1 MELEFEVHPKLLDVL
16 ARKGADE
23 DSILAITLNP
33 SYENLLDPGEMP
45 NMGNLVKALLRSA
58 GRREKILVWGHEDA
72 DGITSVSVMLR
83 TLEKIGASAGYYIPS
98 KHSEGHGLSLTGIAD
113 AKEKGYGLVVTV
125 DTGSGDLDIVEE
137 AQKMGV
143 EVLITDHHELVRST
157 EGIVVVNPKLG
168 GAFRYLAGV
177 GVAFKVA
184 WATLSL
190 KFNYTLADIEREL
203 PELLAFVA
211 IGTVADKVPL
221 FSENKALVDRGR
233 EVLARYSFPF
243 VKAYER
249 VKGQRPS
256 LEALIALISAGKS
269 EGYYHPGVEL
279 LTTRD
284 EARAEEIVSQ
294 LVKVSEEWYSKAE
307 ALFREIL
314 PRIKRVKGYI
324 LVDLGETE
332 PGFLSYISSKLKS
345 RFDVPVIALGRR
357 EDGKVIAEIRAPY
370 GYNILDLLEHLS
382 PLLLDYGGHPLA
394 GGFTMESEYMAD
406 LAEEVEYY
414 FTHGKAKFDE
424 TRGADLVLEASDSEA
439 QELLDNAERLGKLG
453 VEIRFL
459 IKGDAKEVSELFTRY
474 EVDDPEGLLSLYP
487 PGKKVQVVAVSQPAG
502 FKIEKVWTD

>member
-16 ARKGADE
+16 AQKGAD
-23 DSILAITLNP
+23 DASLAVTLNP
-33 SYENLLDPGEMP
+33 TYENLISPEEMP

-72 DGITSVSVMLR
+72 DGITAVSVMLK
-83 TLEKIGASAGYYIPS
+83 TLEKIGAQAGYYIPS
-98 KHSEGHGLSLTGIAD
+98 KHTEGHGLNLNSIAD
-113 AKEKGYGLVVTV
+113 AKKKGYGLVVTV
-125 DTGSGDLDIVEE
+125 DTGSGDLDVVEE
-137 AQKMGV
+137 AQKIGV
-143 EVLITDHHELVRST
+143 EVLLTDHHELVRST
-157 EGIVVVNPKLG
+157 EGVVVVNPKLG

-184 WATLSL
+184 WATLGL
-190 KFNYTLADIEREL
+190 KFNYTLADLEREL
-203 PELLAFVA
+203 PELLAYVA

-249 VKGQRPS
+249 VRGQRPS
-256 LEALIALISAGKS
+256 LEALISIISAGKS
-269 EGYYHPGVEL
+269 QGYYHPGVEL
-279 LTTRD
+279 LTTQD
-284 EARAEEIVSQ
+284 EARAEE
-294 LVKVSEEWYSKAE
+294 LVAELVRASEEWYAKAE
-307 ALFREIL
+307 ALYREIL
-314 PRIKRVKGYI
+314 PKIKRVKGYI

-332 PGFLSYISSKLKS
+332 PGFLSYISSKLKT

-357 EDGKVIAEIRAPY
+357 DDGKVIAEIRAPY

-382 PLLLDYGGHPLA
+382 TLLLDYGGHPLA
-394 GGFTMESEYMAD
+394 GGFTMEPEYLPD

-414 FTHGKAKFDE
+414 FSHGKAKFDE
-424 TRGADLVLEASDSEA
+424 TRGADLVLEASDPEA

-459 IKGDAKEVSELFTRY
+459 VQGDAKEVSELFTRY
-474 EVDDPEGLLSLYP
+474 EVEDPEGLLSLYP
-487 PGKKVQVVAVSQPAG
+487 PGKRVRVMAVSQPAG
-502 FKIEKVWTD
+502 YRIEHAWAE